1 MKEYKKPNI
10 FLHDINFED
19 ILVTSLSDIED
30 DILDF
35 DADPDE
41 IV

>member
-1 MKEYKKPNI
+1 MKIYKQPNVFVYEI
-10 FLHDINFED
+10 DCED
-19 ILVTSLSDIED
+19 ILESSLSDLD
-30 DILDF
+30 NGILDF

>member
-1 MKEYKKPNI
+1 MKTYKQPNV
-10 FLHDINFED
+10 FVHEMEFED
-19 ILVTSLSDIED
+19 ILESSLTDLED
-30 DILDF
+30 GILDF